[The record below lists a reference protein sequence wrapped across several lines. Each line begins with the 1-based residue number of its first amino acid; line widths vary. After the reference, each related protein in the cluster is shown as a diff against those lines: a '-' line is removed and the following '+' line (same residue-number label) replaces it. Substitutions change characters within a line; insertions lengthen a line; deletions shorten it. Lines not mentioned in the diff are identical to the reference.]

1 MLAKKTMKQPFECKF
16 CGKKFHKESTLIT
29 HICVKKRRF
38 ADIDTPGSRF
48 GLRTFQK
55 FYEISMNS
63 KKPKTAQEFIDSS
76 YYIDFAKFGNHV
88 ATLKPVYPEKFIEFV
103 IKNSIDLKNWTKDST
118 YEVYIENLVKTEPA
132 ESATD
137 RTITQI
143 IEWCDKNSISF
154 KDFFSRIPANEAAYL
169 IKTGKI
175 SPWVLYLAASGEQLM
190 TRFNEE
196 HGTIIGFIIEPAVWS
211 KKFKKS
217 PEDVEYIRNLLEQVG
232 L

>member
-1 MLAKKTMKQPFECKF
+1 
-16 CGKKFHKESTLIT
+16 
-29 HICVKKRRF
+29 
-38 ADIDTPGSRF
+38 
-48 GLRTFQK
+48 
-55 FYEISMNS
+55 MNS

-103 IKNSIDLKNWTKDST
+103 IKNGIDLKNWTKDST
-118 YEVYIENLVKTEPA
+118 YEVYIENLIKTEPA
-132 ESATD
+132 ESATE

-143 IEWCDKNSISF
+143 MEWCTKNNVPF
-154 KDFFSRIPANEAAYL
+154 KDFFFSISTNEGAYL

-175 SPWVLYLAASGEQLM
+175 SPWVLYLASSGEQLM

-196 HGTIIGFIIEPAVWS
+196 HGKMIGFIIEPGIWM

-217 PEDVEYIRNLLEQVG
+217 DEDVEYIRNLLEQSG